1 MNIPEQ
7 LKSARAE
14 AQVTQSEAD
23 AICGLGQG
31 QFAAWE
37 SGRNKPLEVTVE
49 GVLLRLRYWK
59 LSRRQLVDSQ

>member
-23 AICGLGQG
+23 AICGLGIR
-31 QFAAWE
+31 AD
-37 SGRNKPLEVTVE
+37 K
-49 GVLLRLRYWK
+49 
-59 LSRRQLVDSQ
+59 